1 MGRLRML
8 IADDHG
14 FSGDGVR
21 LPLDTTDDTEVA
33 GETSIGEEVIALS
46 PTGSIPARRRCATT
60 PGWSLKDGG

>member
-1 MGRLRML
+1 MGRLRAL

-33 GETSIGEEVIALS
+33 SEVSVGEEGIALS
-46 PTGSIPARRRCATT
+46 PTGSTPARRRCAP
-60 PGWSLKDGG
+60 PGGP

>member
-1 MGRLRML
+1 MGALGRLRAL

-33 GETSIGEEVIALS
+33 SEVSVGEQVIALS
-46 PTGSIPARRRCATT
+46 PTGSIPAQRRCATT
-60 PGWSLKDGG
+60 PGGP